1 MNARG
6 RSRPVS
12 AALRRVF
19 DGYFSGVRTACSAP
33 VADEEA
39 IHRFRVGLRRA
50 RYVHRAFASV
60 LAHMELART
69 GPARAGPA
77 RAGLAPRHAARIR
90 ACIAETGAGRD
101 AQVQVAWLHARIAA
115 RGEGPL
121 RRGLARAAAE
131 IAAAAPDALPGAA
144 GMERL
149 GRRVRRIA
157 RKIDRRLADGERTGS
172 APAVGAVL
180 ATLLPR
186 EMARFDARFRH
197 GLEDGGTAALHRA
210 RLAAKRLRYVL
221 EAMRA
226 MGVRGTGRA
235 VRRLVRFQDQF
246 GRVNDAA
253 VLSERVRGCAG
264 DAAAAWARAA
274 CAVTDDSAGDRGRD
288 AVAAQRIAVQEWIA
302 AARWIATVRDRAAR
316 AAIRHWSGPGRAAL
330 RADLDALAAQVG
342 APMAA
347 RADARVDTPVDA
359 PVEGGIAIDR
369 RAASAPGAAAANG
382 TRAGAGRGVAGDGP
396 GDGDG
401 RPRPGHGAASG
412 TSPEASASPGGE
424 PPWTQTWPMSVAPSS
439 MRSAGERSD

>member
-1 MNARG
+1 MRARTASG
-6 RSRPVS
+6 PVTGV
-12 AALRRVF
+12 LRRVF
-19 DGYFSGVRTACSAP
+19 DGYFGSVRKACGAP
-33 VADEEA
+33 AADEEA
-39 IHRFRVGLRRA
+39 IHRYRVGLRRA
-50 RYVHRAFASV
+50 RYVHLAFASV
-60 LAHMELART
+60 LDRT
-69 GPARAGPA
+69 W
-77 RAGLAPRHAARIR
+77 LAPRHAARLR

-101 AQVQVAWLHARIAA
+101 AQVQVAWLNARIAR
-115 RGEGPL
+115 RGDGPL
-121 RRGLARAAAE
+121 RRGLARAVAA
-131 IAAAAPDALPGAA
+131 IAAAAPDTLPGAA
-144 GMERL
+144 AMERM

-157 RKIDRRLADGERTGS
+157 RKIDRRLADGERRGS

-186 EMARFDARFRH
+186 EIARFDARCER

-253 VLSERVRGCAG
+253 VLCERVRACAG

-274 CAVTDDSAGDRGRD
+274 CAVADESAGDRGRD
-288 AVAAQRIAVQEWIA
+288 AVDAQRLAVQEWIA

-330 RADLDALAAQVG
+330 RADLDALAARVA
-342 APMAA
+342 APIAA
-347 RADARVDTPVDA
+347 PIVPPIVAPIEA
-359 PVEGGIAIDR
+359 PVEGAIAIDR
-369 RAASAPGAAAANG
+369 RAETAPGADPVADAPAAATDG
-382 TRAGAGRGVAGDGP
+382 SGAGACRRDGGDRP
-396 GDGDG
+396 GGGDR
-401 RPRPGHGAASG
+401 RPGTGHGAASG
-412 TSPEASASPGGE
+412 MAPEASASSGGD